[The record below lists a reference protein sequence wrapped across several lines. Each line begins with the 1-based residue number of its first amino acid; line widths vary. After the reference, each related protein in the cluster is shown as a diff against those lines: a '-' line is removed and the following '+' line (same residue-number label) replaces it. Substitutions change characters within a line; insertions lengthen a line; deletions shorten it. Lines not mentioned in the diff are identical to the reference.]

1 MRRVLYILGQLTDQD
16 ADWLAGVG
24 SRRQLRAG
32 DILVRQGSQLDEL
45 YIVLDG
51 EMSILSANNR
61 EIARVGVGDML
72 GEMSFVDDSPAS
84 ASVRAL
90 GAVLVLAVP
99 QAQIAA
105 RMADDPAFAARFY
118 KAIAVFLAD
127 RLRGALARF
136 GYGEAADDGADAAGL
151 LRAGELD
158 GQVMDNLHLA
168 GSRFERLLQ
177 RLMG

>member
-16 ADWLAGVG
+16 ADWLATAGV
-24 SRRQLRAG
+24 RRRLRAG
-32 DILVRQGSQLDEL
+32 DTLVRCGASLDEL

-51 EMSILSANNR
+51 DLCILSPGGQ

-84 ASVRAL
+84 ASVRAM
-90 GAVLVLAVP
+90 GESLVLAVP
-99 QAQIAA
+99 RAEIAG
-105 RMADDPAFAARFY
+105 RMAGDPAFAARFY
-118 KAIAVFLAD
+118 KSIAVFLAD
-127 RLRGALARF
+127 RLRGVLARF
-136 GYGEAADDGADAAGL
+136 GYGEATENPSPLHGS
-151 LRAGELD
+151 ELD
-158 GQVMDNLHLA
+158 GQVMDTLHLA

>member
-24 SRRQLRAG
+24 ARRRLLAG
-32 DILVRQGSQLDEL
+32 DMLVGHGATLDEL

-51 EMSILSANNR
+51 ELSVLSAAGR

-90 GAVLVLAVP
+90 GTVLALAVP
-99 QAQIAA
+99 RGEIAA
-105 RMADDPAFAARFY
+105 RMAGDPAFAARFY

-127 RLRGALARF
+127 RLRGVMARF
-136 GYGEAADDGADAAGL
+136 GYGDAGDDAAGL
-151 LRAGELD
+151 PPAGELD

>member
-24 SRRQLRAG
+24 SRRRLRG
-32 DILVRQGSQLDEL
+32 GEFLVRRGGRLDDL

-51 EMSILSANNR
+51 ELSILAGGER

-90 GAVLVLAVP
+90 GDVLVLAVP
-99 QAQIAA
+99 RGEIAA
-105 RMADDPAFAARFY
+105 RMAGDPAFAARFY

-127 RLRGALARF
+127 RLRGVMARF
-136 GYGEAADDGADAAGL
+136 GYGETGDDDRTA
-151 LRAGELD
+151 AGELD

-168 GSRFERLLQ
+168 GGRFERLLQ
-177 RLMG
+177 RLLG